1 LSFRLV
7 EKLAHRPQILDVAAA
22 INAVDKMTQ

>member
-1 LSFRLV
+1 LV
-7 EKLAHRPQILDVAAA
+7 EKLAYRPQILDVAAA